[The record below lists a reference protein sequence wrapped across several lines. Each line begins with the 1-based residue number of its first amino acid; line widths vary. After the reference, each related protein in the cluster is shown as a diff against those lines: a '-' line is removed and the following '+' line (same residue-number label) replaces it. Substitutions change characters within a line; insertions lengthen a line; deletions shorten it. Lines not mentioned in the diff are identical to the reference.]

1 MNNRGSF
8 MTMAVIFLWPR
19 WGVRSYPIVTRV
31 TSDVGIPS
39 TRLVDI
45 HNCRIYS
52 HWLSI
57 PNQIVIAGYLAVA
70 EYQICFHF
78 IVWVVRSRPHMNVSN
93 SFFIIMHGDMC
104 KLYYWIWTLYMAS
117 RRTSCILF
125 EFTYIYIWKQA
136 THSVGC
142 RFINIYCTVP
152 GGMCSLHLKFILLQ
166 GLISWTIYNIAVRA
180 ASTLC
185 KPQANIY
192 IKKIAEMEC
201 RHFDKIFITDCSGRQ
216 LPVQPV
222 MKVSSKWYFRFS
234 ARASWIILT
243 FRADLVHVYI
253 TCCGHVYSYKIKYT
267 SSM

>member
-93 SFFIIMHGDMC
+93 SFLLLCTATCVSYITEYEPCTWHHVAHLVFYLNLRI
-104 KLYYWIWTLYMAS
+104 
-117 RRTSCILF
+117 
-125 EFTYIYIWKQA
+125 YIYGNK
-136 THSVGC
+136 
-142 RFINIYCTVP
+142 R
-152 GGMCSLHLKFILLQ
+152 
-166 GLISWTIYNIAVRA
+166 LI
-180 ASTLC
+180 
-185 KPQANIY
+185 
-192 IKKIAEMEC
+192 
-201 RHFDKIFITDCSGRQ
+201 
-216 LPVQPV
+216 
-222 MKVSSKWYFRFS
+222 VSDADS
-234 ARASWIILT
+234 LT
-243 FRADLVHVYI
+243 FIAQSPEECVRCIWNLFCYRVWFHEQ
-253 TCCGHVYSYKIKYT
+253 YT
-267 SSM
+267 T